1 MTTYGSRFMTILF
14 LILVGLLSGKAI
26 ADPSLPWDLRNHYR
40 IPIEEGVL
48 IYAEDNAEW
57 RVLLKD
63 ETVLADS
70 MGFSVVLADGT
81 ELNGLNLGEGKPS
94 RDAFTHVLGDGTTYS
109 VTFEPKNGLKVS
121 HVMRTFKSRPFV
133 FVEILV
139 ENVGTSDVAIER
151 IYPVV
156 AKTSVMQQLS
166 PQTRVRYRSLQDVGG
181 QPVVVGQEQAT
192 MAVIHDPTKPICFG
206 VGLLPGGL
214 AESSIG
220 FTERDGEWHGELV
233 CKYGPA
239 KVLAPGEKLLA
250 DPLWMSHG
258 VPEPHRVDLYY
269 CWAYSMFVESPERNF
284 LARGWYTLDD
294 TQGLDEYVAAST
306 SWKQAGIDHVLLSRG
321 WEGRPGSMSGAAGR
335 FPKNMKSAIG
345 SLISADLNVGVSID
359 PLVAKEGGNAWTTE
373 SSDGQSWI
381 NPLDPGASAALAAKV
396 KTLSDWGAAFIVV
409 EKSMIPEAALAKLKL
424 TRAEAQNAAYKALRV
439 AAAPIPVFP
448 ASSGAIQDNVDDW
461 LDASGSVARMA
472 MYGVIPAPLQCR
484 MGNSADISDDL
495 ATAASLWPGPIEFHG
510 RLSKRLREDISGMI
524 TRERVQGQPM
534 DDNARAPRN
543 WNVVEYDENGTVV
556 GERTVT
562 LGGSASVKTAQSGS

>member
-1 MTTYGSRFMTILF
+1 MTLATRIVWGPVIVALVF
-14 LILVGLLSGKAI
+14 LSSTSF
-26 ADPSLPWDLRNHYR
+26 ADPNLPWDLRNHYS

-70 MGFSVVLADGT
+70 MGFSIGLADGT
-81 ELNGLNLGEGKPS
+81 ELTGLNLGEGKPS
-94 RDAFTHVLGDGTTYS
+94 RDAFTHALGEGTTYS
-109 VTFEPKNGLKVS
+109 VTFAPKNGLKVM

-139 ENVGTSDVAIER
+139 ENVGTTDVAIQR
-151 IYPVV
+151 IHPVV

-166 PQTRVRYRSLQDVGG
+166 PQTRIRYRSLQDMGG
-181 QPVVVGQEQAT
+181 QPVVVGQDHAT
-192 MAVIHDPTKPICFG
+192 MAVIHDPSKPICFG

-214 AESSIG
+214 AESTIG
-220 FTERDGEWHGELV
+220 FTERDGEWHGEIV
-233 CKYGPA
+233 CNYGPA
-239 KVLAPGEKLLA
+239 KVLAPGQSLLA

-269 CWAYSMFVESPERNF
+269 CWAYSLFVESPERNF

-294 TQGLDEYVAAST
+294 TQGLDDYVSAGT
-306 SWKQAGIDHVLLSRG
+306 SWKQAGIDHVLLGRG

-345 SLISADLNVGVSID
+345 SLATAELKVGVSID
-359 PLVAKEGGNAWTTE
+359 PLVAKEGGASWTAK
-373 SSDGQSWI
+373 SSDGQAWI
-381 NPLDPGASAALAAKV
+381 NPLDPGAASALAAKV
-396 KTLSDWGAAFIVV
+396 KTLSEWGAAFIVV
-409 EKSMIPEAALAKLKL
+409 EKSLIPEAVLSEFKL
-424 TRAEAQNAAYKALRV
+424 TRSEAQNAAYKALRV
-439 AAAPIPVFP
+439 AAAPVPVFP

-484 MGNSADISDDL
+484 MGNSADISEDL
-495 ATAASLWPGPIEFHG
+495 ATAASFWPGPIEFHG
-510 RLSKRLREDISGMI
+510 KLSKGLREDISAMVA
-524 TRERVQGQPM
+524 RVPVQGQPM
-534 DDNARAPRN
+534 DANARAPRN

-562 LGGSASVKTAQSGS
+562 LGGAASVKTAKSAS